1 VVISLELGEDCL
13 HMLQLM
19 PLHPE
24 TPSLASFKSR
34 LVLPFWYWLTKVALE
49 KRPLNWCSS
58 SSSSSSSS
66 STAATCCSPGLN
78 CFTSV
83 SNTIHTAMRV
93 MQWQIVQTVTEIK
106 SRTVRLHS
114 FVRLGWRCKL
124 CKKCIDLHFNC
135 ISAQIPLPQTFKIIL

>member
-1 VVISLELGEDCL
+1 MVISLELGEDCL

-24 TPSLASFKSR
+24 TPSSLASFKSR
-34 LVLPFWYWLTKVALE
+34 LVLPFWYRLTKVALE
-49 KRPLNWCSS
+49 KRPLNRC
-58 SSSSSSSS
+58 SSSS

-114 FVRLGWRCKL
+114 FVRLGWRCEL